1 MIKKLSLLHSHNN
14 ENFQTLSLE
23 AIFNLV
29 GGNGADFFGGGS
41 GGMMSGGAG
50 RTMSHVTELNPVK
63 ANPRASNFLRGLA
76 FSVFAQV
83 AIAVINSLIHNEE
96 DVFISMTN
104 YGNYVWYFIS
114 IKHLNACKFLCF
126 FLSFIFRMFI

>member
-83 AIAVINSLIHNEE
+83 AIAVINSLILNEE

-104 YGNYVWYFIS
+104 YGNYV
-114 IKHLNACKFLCF
+114 
-126 FLSFIFRMFI
+126 